1 MSEAPNGTESAAA
14 GPQPWGRMALLQR
27 QRWITFLLPLLVY
40 MLLNSLEPAPPE
52 AKDADKADPTAARQS
67 APNEDEGKSWLP
79 SIPYEYYP
87 IVYTIKIILTVAA
100 IIFVLPG
107 YREFPLRVSPLALLV
122 GVVGIVVW
130 VGLWNLH
137 LERDYLQPF
146 LTDHVQPLLKLVRL
160 DWIISTGTRSAY
172 DPLEQLQDKP
182 AWAWGFLAIRFF
194 GMAAVV
200 PLIEEFFLR
209 GFLMR
214 FVVDARWWEVP
225 MGKVNALAV
234 VVATAIPMLMH
245 PAELLAAAVW
255 FSMIT
260 WMYMKTRNI
269 WDCVVAHA
277 VTNLLLG
284 IYVVVTG
291 EWQLM

>member
-1 MSEAPNGTESAAA
+1 MSEAPSGTEGHSPASE
-14 GPQPWGRMALLQR
+14 PQLPRRAALLR
-27 QRWITFLLPLLVY
+27 QYRWITFLLPLAVY
-40 MLLNSLEPAPPE
+40 MLAGSFEPTPDTPG
-52 AKDADKADPTAARQS
+52 
-67 APNEDEGKSWLP
+67 GKVIGLA
-79 SIPYEYYP
+79 IPYTCYP
-87 IVYTIKIILTVAA
+87 LVYTLKIILTVAA

-107 YREFPLRVSPLALLV
+107 YREFPLRVSRLAVLV
-122 GVVGIVVW
+122 GMVGIVVW

-146 LTDHVQPLLKLVRL
+146 LQDRVQPLLKPVGL
-160 DWIISTGTRSAY
+160 DWIISTGIRSAFN
-172 DPLEQLQDKP
+172 PFERIQGHP

-194 GMAAVV
+194 GLVAVV
-200 PLIEEFFLR
+200 PVIEEFFLR

-214 FVVDARWWEVP
+214 FVTDATWWKVP
-225 MGKVNALAV
+225 MGKGNVLAV
-234 VVATAIPMLMH
+234 VLATLVPVAMH

-260 WMYMKTRNI
+260 WMYVRTRNI

-284 IYVVVTG
+284 IYVVATG
-291 EWQLM
+291 EWLLM